1 MNKAKWHQYH
11 PKARYDR
18 LNPYDT
24 PLTMPPPPHPDDDD
38 DSSSVSTIQ
47 PAYTGRMSRAVSAS
61 TISSVQSESTPQSQ
75 VQGASQ
81 KRYLRQQSTDIINS
95 EHALHMQ
102 KMRNAHTERLQRRRR
117 EYEMLLEEEK
127 QEQEMKDIQANINRL
142 RALWGEKPRSS
153 MVLEEEDENEDD
165 ILANKQLLEFF

>member
-11 PKARYDR
+11 SKAHYDQ

-38 DSSSVSTIQ
+38 DASSVSTIQ
-47 PAYTGRMSRAVSAS
+47 PAYTGCMSRAVSAS
-61 TISSVQSESTPQSQ
+61 TISSVQSESTPQPQ

-81 KRYLRQQSTDIINS
+81 KRYLCQESTDTINS

-102 KMRNAHTERLQRRRR
+102 KMPNAHTERLQCWRR
-117 EYEMLLEEEK
+117 EYEILLEEEK
-127 QEQEMKDIQANINRL
+127 QEQEMKDIQANINCL
-142 RALWGEKPRSS
+142 RALWGEKPRAN
-153 MVLEEEDENEDD
+153 MVLEEDENEDD